1 MASKKNA
8 ARSDA
13 KTDMAGDT
21 ETGKRP
27 HGLPQKKP
35 GKPSKSFAEMA
46 SEDASPA
53 PAPAPDAVE
62 PGREWFERRKAG
74 ISGAVVPPA
83 DLPDG
88 PEPEAAPEAA
98 PEKPARKPRAPR
110 KPSPA
115 ADDAGPVTVAPADPG
130 EPGTPVPPRTW
141 AWRSAGWLA
150 SREAEGA
157 TKASLGNYRRIVR
170 DFDAEF
176 GAIPADDDISE
187 AVAHWFATPRFTI
200 GKRGNLLSDAYLN
213 YAKGAIKGILSWSP
227 VDAKG

>member
-1 MASKKNA
+1 MAAKKTA
-8 ARSDA
+8 ARADA
-13 KTDMAGDT
+13 KADMAGDKDT
-21 ETGKRP
+21 EKRP
-27 HGLPQKKP
+27 HGRPQKKP
-35 GKPSKSFAEMA
+35 GKPSKSFDEMA
-46 SEDASPA
+46 AEDAAA
-53 PAPAPDAVE
+53 PAAVE

-88 PEPEAAPEAA
+88 PEPEAAPE
-98 PEKPARKPRAPR
+98 KPARKPRAQR
-110 KPSPA
+110 KPAPA

-130 EPGTPVPPRTW
+130 EPGTPIPPRTW

-157 TKASLGNYRRIVR
+157 TPASLGNYRRIVR

-176 GAIPADDDISE
+176 GTVPADEDIAE
-187 AVAHWFATPRFTI
+187 AVAHWFATPKFTF
-200 GKRGNLLSDAYLN
+200 GKRGNLLSDAYMN
-213 YAKGAIKGILSWSP
+213 YAKGAVKGILAWSP